1 MSKAP
6 SSLAHTNRTDRVTA
20 PISDTTRAVVD
31 FLSFMDSEC
40 MRNGRPQDPIRFR
53 ELMGLSDAGCLSRID
68 LFHQVASLFLWNPD
82 ILRRFNPLA
91 PPGYSFD
98 MEQDEKSVYG
108 NIFMYT
114 PGSRT
119 LYGHFAILNGKPQIE
134 EEEVTELM
142 YPTEEELEAY
152 RAEKRAATSFV
163 PAQFPDSPDA
173 DSTGASTGSS
183 ATTIPAVVAQETGFK
198 SADEIT
204 VTLAKNFFQKVQEKW
219 DTPSNQAKF
228 NEFIRIFSSPA
239 EYKCI
244 HMPTVTQE
252 LFSNDPDLLA
262 EMSHISSNFRILR
275 ALENTI
281 SRWQIQSGRAI
292 PPGTRKRK
300 SRATDAQDVDPHLN
314 PEMNPPHLIFRFH
327 ALVPWI
333 PKYFLPTRSTS
344 ILPPALFRPQIL
356 GPSPLGA

>member
-1 MSKAP
+1 
-6 SSLAHTNRTDRVTA
+6 
-20 PISDTTRAVVD
+20 
-31 FLSFMDSEC
+31 
-40 MRNGRPQDPIRFR
+40 
-53 ELMGLSDAGCLSRID
+53 
-68 LFHQVASLFLWNPD
+68 
-82 ILRRFNPLA
+82 
-91 PPGYSFD
+91 

-239 EYKCI
+239 EYKCVSTFIVNISLI
-244 HMPTVTQE
+244 HIMDETGTIVFRSTCRPLHKSCSQMT
-252 LFSNDPDLLA
+252 L
-262 EMSHISSNFRILR
+262 ISSLR
-275 ALENTI
+275 CHI
-281 SRWQIQSGRAI
+281 Y
-292 PPGTRKRK
+292 
-300 SRATDAQDVDPHLN
+300 H
-314 PEMNPPHLIFRFH
+314 
-327 ALVPWI
+327 
-333 PKYFLPTRSTS
+333 PTFESS
-344 ILPPALFRPQIL
+344 EL
-356 GPSPLGA
+356 